1 MRFGRTLQTSAHE
14 TWKDKYLDYAKLK
27 SMLREDDYG
36 VDDVAW
42 TDDDETKFSDEIFN
56 VQLEK
61 VASFH
66 ESKFRELRDRVD
78 AAFEKLREIAPPTE
92 EQEQDQGE
100 DQKQKQPASPRSELT
115 TQRLKDLEAEL
126 DAITNEV
133 NELKRYS
140 NMNYTGFLK
149 IVKKHDRKRGL
160 RYKIRP
166 LMMKSLADRPFNS
179 EQAYAPMIHRLSL
192 AYFTVKQQL
201 EEGISDELL
210 ADLEGNALQET
221 RNGEKYSAHKCKRSC
236 VVSYIR
242 KRLLTRPRTSSLDPS
257 RQPVGSQDLHLASLA
272 EPGVQRV
279 FG

>member
-27 SMLREDDYG
+27 NMLREDDYG
-36 VDDVAW
+36 DDDVAW
-42 TDDDETKFSDEIFN
+42 TDDDETRFSDEIFN

-66 ESKFRELRDRVD
+66 KAKFHELRDRVD
-78 AAFEKLREIAPPTE
+78 AAFEKLSDIAPPN
-92 EQEQDQGE
+92 QQDQ
-100 DQKQKQPASPRSELT
+100 DQNQKGPAAPPRSET
-115 TQRLKDLEAEL
+115 MTQRLKDLEAEL
-126 DAITNEV
+126 DAITNEI

-140 NMNYTGFLK
+140 NLNYTGFLK

-221 RNGEKYSAHKCKRSC
+221 RNGEKYSAHKCKGAC
-236 VVSYIR
+236 VVTITCWNH
-242 KRLLTRPRTSSLDPS
+242 LLTL
-257 RQPVGSQDLHLASLA
+257 
-272 EPGVQRV
+272 V
-279 FG
+279 FLPF

>member
-1 MRFGRTLQTSAHE
+1 MRFGKTLQTSAYE
-14 TWKDKYLDYAKLK
+14 TWKDKYLDYGKLK
-27 SMLREDDYG
+27 SMLREDDY
-36 VDDVAW
+36 DDVPW

-78 AAFEKLREIAPPTE
+78 AAFEKLREVAPP
-92 EQEQDQGE
+92 EQQQDQE
-100 DQKQKQPASPRSELT
+100 DQQDGNQSQKRSASPRSEIT
-115 TQRLKDLEAEL
+115 TQRLKELEAEL

-140 NMNYTGFLK
+140 NLNYTGFLK

-210 ADLEGNALQET
+210 ADLEDGALQET
-221 RNGEKYSAHKCKRSC
+221 RNGEKYSAHKCKRLC
-236 VVSYIR
+236 IY
-242 KRLLTRPRTSSLDPS
+242 
-257 RQPVGSQDLHLASLA
+257 HA
-272 EPGVQRV
+272 
-279 FG
+279 

>member
-1 MRFGRTLQTSAHE
+1 MRFGRTLQTSEYEA
-14 TWKDKYLDYAKLK
+14 WKDKYLDYGKLK

-36 VDDVAW
+36 MEDVSW

-78 AAFEKLREIAPPTE
+78 VAFEKLRELAPPERE
-92 EQEQDQGE
+92 EQQGQE
-100 DQKQKQPASPRSELT
+100 QKQPTSPRSEIT
-115 TQRLKDLEAEL
+115 TQRLKELEAEL
-126 DAITNEV
+126 DTITNEV
-133 NELKRYS
+133 NELKRYG
-140 NMNYTGFLK
+140 NLNYTGFLK

-210 ADLEGNALQET
+210 ADLEGGALQET
-221 RNGEKYSAHKCKRSC
+221 RNGEKYSAHKCKW
-236 VVSYIR
+236 
-242 KRLLTRPRTSSLDPS
+242 
-257 RQPVGSQDLHLASLA
+257 
-272 EPGVQRV
+272 
-279 FG
+279 

>member
-1 MRFGRTLQTSAHE
+1 MRFGKTLHSSAYDA
-14 TWKDKYLDYAKLK
+14 WKDKYLDYGKLK
-27 SMLREDDYG
+27 SMLREDDYE
-36 VDDVAW
+36 DVSW

-78 AAFEKLREIAPPTE
+78 AAFEKLRELSPPEPDQQGQDQTQGQGQG
-92 EQEQDQGE
+92 QEQ
-100 DQKQKQPASPRSELT
+100 KRPASPRSETT
-115 TQRLKDLEAEL
+115 TQQLKELEAEL
-126 DAITNEV
+126 DAITNEI

-140 NMNYTGFLK
+140 NLNYTGFLK

-210 ADLEGNALQET
+210 ADLEGGAPQET
-221 RNGEKYSAHKCKRSC
+221 RNGEKYSAHKCKSSHRVVHCGIEISC
-236 VVSYIR
+236 
-242 KRLLTRPRTSSLDPS
+242 
-257 RQPVGSQDLHLASLA
+257 
-272 EPGVQRV
+272 
-279 FG
+279 

>member
-1 MRFGRTLQTSAHE
+1 MRFGKTLQTSVHE
-14 TWKDKYLDYAKLK
+14 QWKDHYLDYGKLK

-36 VDDVAW
+36 LEDGAW
-42 TDDDETKFSDEIFN
+42 TDDDETRFSDEIFN
-56 VQLEK
+56 VQLGK
-61 VASFH
+61 VTSFH
-66 ESKFRELRDRVD
+66 ESKFRELCDRVD
-78 AAFEKLREIAPPTE
+78 AAFEKLKDLPV
-92 EQEQDQGE
+92 
-100 DQKQKQPASPRSELT
+100 PASSSNGGGSNDQQASAPAAAPGPRNDIT
-115 TQRLKDLEAEL
+115 TQQLKELEVEL

-166 LMMKSLADRPFNS
+166 LMMKSLSDRPFNS

-210 ADLEGNALQET
+210 ADLEGSGLQET
-221 RNGEKYSAHKCKRSC
+221 RNGEKYSAHKCKWS
-236 VVSYIR
+236 
-242 KRLLTRPRTSSLDPS
+242 PD
-257 RQPVGSQDLHLASLA
+257 
-272 EPGVQRV
+272 
-279 FG
+279 